1 MTMTV
6 STQVCVVGGGPGGLS
21 LALLLARSGIS
32 VVAVEQ
38 SGHFNRSFRGE
49 TISPDCGYLLR
60 EMGVLEAAR
69 ERGYLQVR
77 RMEIDDGGRR
87 VLNVDFGDFD
97 YPQRY
102 PLEIPQHNLLETM
115 LGEAHQYASF
125 TFLPRTRVNDLRY
138 SGDRVS
144 GVRATGPDSEVE
156 VDATLTV
163 AADGRYSRLRTMA
176 GLDCTTTPQQRDV
189 VWLKTPVPD
198 EWEHSTY
205 RIRLR
210 DDRNGVFLPT
220 YPDKVRVGFNIP
232 KGGLKKIR
240 RGGIG
245 ELHERLDELAPELN
259 PIVRSEITSWSA
271 TSVLDI
277 FTTVVPRWQRPG
289 FAVVGDAAH
298 TFSPIL
304 GQGVNHAIVDAV
316 DLAPRLASALRE
328 SDAPQAADR
337 AAEAFQRSRESEV
350 RTTRSLQLRQEKAFT
365 LGNPAA
371 VLLRQRVYR
380 TAERVTALRN
390 AVFRRIY
397 FRIQRQNTHRSVH
410 A

>member
-21 LALLLARSGIS
+21 LALLLARSGIR
-32 VVAVEQ
+32 VAVVEQ

-49 TISPDCGYLLR
+49 TISPDCAYLLN
-60 EMGVLEAAR
+60 EMGVLEQAR
-69 ERGYLQVR
+69 DRGYLQVR

-115 LGEAHQYASF
+115 LGEARQHESF
-125 TFLPRTRVNDLRY
+125 TFLPRTRVTGLRY

-144 GVRATGPDSEVE
+144 GVQATGPDSEVE
-156 VDATLTV
+156 IDATLTV
-163 AADGRYSRLRTMA
+163 AADGRYSKLRAMA
-176 GLDCTTTPQQRDV
+176 GLDFRTIPQDRDV
-189 VWLKTPVPD
+189 VWLKTPFPD
-198 EWEHSTY
+198 EWERSTY

-210 DDRNGVFLPT
+210 GDRNGVFLPT
-220 YPDKVRVGFNIP
+220 YPDMVRVGFNIP
-232 KGGLKKIR
+232 KGGLKEIR
-240 RGGIG
+240 RSGIG
-245 ELHERLDELAPELN
+245 GLHERLDELAPELKS
-259 PIVRSEITSWSA
+259 IVRSEVDSWSA

-277 FTTVVPRWQRPG
+277 FTTVVPTWQRPG

-316 DLAPRLASALRE
+316 DLAPRLARALRGA
-328 SDAPQAADR
+328 DAREAADH
-337 AAEAFQRSRESEV
+337 ATAAFQRDREAEV

-365 LGNPAA
+365 LGNPAL
-371 VLLRQRVYR
+371 VLLRQRLYR
-380 TAERVTALRN
+380 TAERVTALRD

-397 FRIQRQNTHRSVH
+397 FRIQRQHKHRSVH